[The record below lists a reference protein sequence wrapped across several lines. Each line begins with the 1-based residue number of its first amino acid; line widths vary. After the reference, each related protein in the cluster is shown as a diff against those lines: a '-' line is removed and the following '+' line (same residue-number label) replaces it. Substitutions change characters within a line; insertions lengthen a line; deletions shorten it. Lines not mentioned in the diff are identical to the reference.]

1 MRVISSKHLVRKSAK
16 RSRKAFNVARLRRS
30 AKQPVDLSDL
40 PEITVAGPGESHRIV
55 KQPVTIRLDS
65 DILDYFKSTGH
76 GYQTRINHILRMAVG
91 QTENI
96 PAQLHALAAR
106 LETMAGKSPHS

>member
-1 MRVISSKHLVRKSAK
+1 MRVISSKHLVHKSAGAA
-16 RSRKAFNVARLRRS
+16 RKASNVARLRRS

-76 GYQTRINHILRMAVG
+76 GYQTRINHVLRLAVS

-106 LETMAGKSPHS
+106 LEATAGKSHHS

>member
-1 MRVISSKHLVRKSAK
+1 MRVISSKHLVRKSAQTA
-16 RSRKAFNVARLRRS
+16 RRASNVARLRRS

-40 PEITVAGPGESHRIV
+40 PEITVAGPGESHRIA

-76 GYQTRINHILRMAVG
+76 GYQTRINHVLRMAIG
-91 QTENI
+91 QSENI

-106 LETMAGKSPHS
+106 LEAAAEKSHRS